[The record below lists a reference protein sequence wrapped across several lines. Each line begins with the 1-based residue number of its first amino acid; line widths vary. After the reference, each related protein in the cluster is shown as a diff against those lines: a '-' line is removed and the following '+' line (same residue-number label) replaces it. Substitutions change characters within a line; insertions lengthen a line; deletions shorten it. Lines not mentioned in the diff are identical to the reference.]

1 MCLFQGLMAFTIQG
15 DTAFV
20 SAKGLF
26 QTQCSG
32 FHVLYQLLQ
41 FLKGLFKAGNGGGV
55 WRGVFWHRGSVLG
68 VIGMVKCMCCCG
80 TASIV

>member
-1 MCLFQGLMAFTIQG
+1 MRLFQGLMAFTIQG

-41 FLKGLFKAGNGGGV
+41 FLKGLFKAGNGEVSGGECF
-55 WRGVFWHRGSVLG
+55 G
-68 VIGMVKCMCCCG
+68 IGEVCWVSSGWSNACVVVG
-80 TASIV
+80 LPA